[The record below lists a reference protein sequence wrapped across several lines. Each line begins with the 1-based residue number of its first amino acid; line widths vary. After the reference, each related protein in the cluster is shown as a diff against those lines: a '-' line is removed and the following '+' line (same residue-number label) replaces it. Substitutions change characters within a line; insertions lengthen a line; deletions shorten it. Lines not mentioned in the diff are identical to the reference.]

1 MHAIDIVKRPL
12 LTEKGTGLNEVGQ
25 YVFEVDRRAKKDE
38 IKAAV
43 ESLYNVKV
51 VSVNTLVR
59 RSPIKRT
66 RWGYQAPKESKRA
79 IVRLKEGQAIELF

>member
-12 LTEKGTGLNEVGQ
+12 LTEKGTALNEQGQ
-25 YVFEVDRRAKKDE
+25 YVFEVDRRARKDE
-38 IKAAV
+38 IKAAI
-43 ESLYNVKV
+43 ESLYSVKV

-59 RSPIKRT
+59 RGPLT
-66 RWGYQAPKESKRA
+66 RNRWRYTPHAETKRA